1 MSISV
6 AVKMRQAKN
15 GELLLMLY
23 RTVLTE
29 LEGIHKKVRLIIVER
44 ATCGGKL
51 EGDKLAKQY
60 SHSRTALYK
69 QLSLVKDKFRKNKFA
84 PHALR
89 LSPPQDS
96 GVLRRRKPKTARY
109 ADFKNT
115 N

>member
-60 SHSRTALYK
+60 SHSMTALYK
-69 QLSLVKDKFRKNKFA
+69 QLSLVKDKFRKIE
-84 PHALR
+84 R
-89 LSPPQDS
+89 LAINELDS
-96 GVLRRRKPKTARY
+96 VFFEKELLSCVG
-109 ADFKNT
+109 
-115 N
+115 